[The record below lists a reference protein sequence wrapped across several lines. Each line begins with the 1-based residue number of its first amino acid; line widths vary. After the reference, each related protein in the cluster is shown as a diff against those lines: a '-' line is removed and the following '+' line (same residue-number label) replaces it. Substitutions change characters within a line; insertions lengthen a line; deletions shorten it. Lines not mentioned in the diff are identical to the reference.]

1 MWNKTKRAMDVMKER
16 NRRYLES
23 QKAPADSEK
32 QGETPADPEKDA
44 ENRAPELT
52 DDMTPEEKAEAFHR
66 DDEIKLEKGDLPA
79 LILSAL
85 MVFGPIFLVL
95 IAIVVLA
102 WFFLQ

>member
-52 DDMTPEEKAEAFHR
+52 DDLTPEEKAEAFHR
-66 DDEIKLEKGDLPA
+66 DEIKLEKGDLPA

>member
-23 QKAPADSEK
+23 QKDPADSEAEK
-32 QGETPADPEKDA
+32 KTANPENDA
-44 ENRAPELT
+44 EKRAPELT
-52 DDMTPEEKAEAFHR
+52 EDMTPEEKAEAFHR

-85 MVFGPIFLVL
+85 MVFGPVFLVL